1 MKVKVLYGGKL
12 ELHPNLKSQLE
23 QEIASQAGRL
33 ERFFKNYPKPVEL
46 HAHLS
51 RERSGVYSLAYS
63 LNLRNGVVVYAAER
77 GRDLPAVAKELYPK
91 FKRAL
96 KRQLQLERKQYLYER
111 KERRRKSTQLL
122 LEHLRQHHQQSEQ
135 ESFYNLFA
143 RMTPSLRKYLQRQW
157 KEALAERQITA
168 PPIDFQGLLDEL
180 YAFVYERF
188 RSDLVTEATFET
200 WVYEQA
206 EEFLTRKL
214 EALDAEVPRALSVE
228 TLSEEEMAALDESF
242 SANAEGQPTLL
253 EEFDDISYHN
263 EEYTLE
269 DLFPTEEEEAQW
281 LSVLDGEE
289 EPQEWDIARISRH
302 IKMALARL
310 PREQRAVFDL
320 HVQEK
325 LSPADIARIKHLD
338 ERRVEE
344 LLREARARVVDF
356 LMQKGILQPRKAT
369 AETNG

>member
-23 QEIASQAGRL
+23 KEIASQAGRL

-46 HAHLS
+46 QAHLS
-51 RERSGVYSLAYS
+51 REGSGVYTLAYS
-63 LNLRNGVVVYAAER
+63 LGLRNGVVVYAAER
-77 GRDLPAVAKELYPK
+77 GRELLPLAKELYPK

-122 LEHLRQHHQQSEQ
+122 FEHLRQHHHQSEQ

-143 RMTPSLRKYLQRQW
+143 RMTPSLRKYLKRQW

-168 PPIDFQGLLDEL
+168 PLIDFQGLLDEL

-188 RSDLVTEATFET
+188 RSDVVTDATFET
-200 WVYEQA
+200 WVYEQV
-206 EEFLTRKL
+206 EDFLTQKL
-214 EALDAEVPRALSVE
+214 EALDAEVPRSLSVE
-228 TLSEEEMAALDESF
+228 ELGEEEMAALEEAF

-269 DLFPTEEEEAQW
+269 DLFPTEEEERQW

-289 EPQEWDIARISRH
+289 TTDWDIARISRH

-325 LSPADIARIKHLD
+325 LSPAEIARIKHLD
-338 ERRVEE
+338 EKRVEE

-356 LMQKGILQPRKAT
+356 LVQKGILQPRKAT